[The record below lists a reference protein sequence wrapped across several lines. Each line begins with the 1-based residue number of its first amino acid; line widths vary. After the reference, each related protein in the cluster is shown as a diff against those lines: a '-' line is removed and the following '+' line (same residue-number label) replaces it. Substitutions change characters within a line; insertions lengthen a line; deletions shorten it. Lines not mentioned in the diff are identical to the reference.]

1 MLPLI
6 FYISSTVIFSPACD
20 IWQNRLMRYDP
31 TDYQFCTGNLIKSA
45 FKQPLICNLFKHY
58 VICVT
63 LKKSLINKVKN
74 WLSGVLSFAGDVWNI
89 LLVYSFEESGIM
101 TCLQEGSMNYWMEC
115 MTQMSPSRDRYIG
128 VGLYMADQMFC
139 EGLKNLVTGR
149 KCGTRAE

>member
-1 MLPLI
+1 M
-6 FYISSTVIFSPACD
+6 
-20 IWQNRLMRYDP
+20 WR
-31 TDYQFCTGNLIKSA
+31 
-45 FKQPLICNLFKHY
+45 
-58 VICVT
+58 T

-128 VGLYMADQMFC
+128 VGLYMADQVFC
-139 EGLKNLVTGR
+139 EGLKNPVTWDKGWIDLICLNFWQFDIAKACYLSSELR
-149 KCGTRAE
+149 FSNVTSFSVLCTWV

>member
-1 MLPLI
+1 MTFDRIAWWDMTPQTTNFVQETWL
-6 FYISSTVIFSPACD
+6 
-20 IWQNRLMRYDP
+20 
-31 TDYQFCTGNLIKSA
+31 NLLFETKNWPFQ